1 MPKRLMAGVF
11 FVSALLVSGALSA
24 ADVYQWR
31 DADGKL
37 HFSDVK
43 PRGVDAEK
51 KIVSEPP
58 KGYQVGSPELAEV
71 YEQATLKKQETMLK
85 KRGAEEGGTGTKTD
99 EKKGKKNDDDMPERP
114 Q

>member
-11 FVSALLVSGALSA
+11 CVSALLISEASSA

-31 DADGKL
+31 DAEGKL

-51 KIVSEPP
+51 KTVSEPP

-71 YEQATLKKQETMLK
+71 YEQAELKKQETMLK
-85 KRGAEEGGTGTKTD
+85 KRDVEEGGTGAKTD
-99 EKKGKKNDDDMPERP
+99 DKKGKKNDDMPELP